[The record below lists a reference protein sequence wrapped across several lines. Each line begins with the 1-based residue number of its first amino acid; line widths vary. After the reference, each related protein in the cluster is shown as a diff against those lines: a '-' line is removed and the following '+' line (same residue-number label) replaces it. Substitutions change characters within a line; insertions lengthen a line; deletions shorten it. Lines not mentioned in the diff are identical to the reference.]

1 MAIVLLSSKTSVL
14 VKSFESPF
22 LRFLGKYS
30 YGMYVA
36 QLPLVTL
43 MPLTAWFGLLPSNPL
58 VQSLLYVVGMFGL
71 IATIAVLSFH
81 CVERPF
87 LRIKQRFE

>member
-1 MAIVLLSSKTSVL
+1 MACM
-14 VKSFESPF
+14 SFNP
-22 LRFLGKYS
+22 
-30 YGMYVA
+30 
-36 QLPLVTL
+36 PLVTL
-43 MPLTAWFGLLPSNPL
+43 DAADRMVRISLSNPL